1 MVEGHT
7 VVTESHTLLDLIA
20 SLLHW
25 DVATLKYWGSVGLFL
40 ATYTMIVLE
49 KWFHRVPA
57 ALLGGALAIF
67 VGFITPREAWNSI
80 DHNTMFLL
88 VGMMIIVS
96 VLIESGFFS
105 ILAKVALRLT
115 KGDPLKILLVF
126 TFLTAFLSAFLD
138 NVTTVL
144 FMVPILLEILVR
156 LKINP
161 IPYVIATVLASNIGG
176 TATLI
181 GDPPNII
188 IGSLG
193 HFTFNDFLVNL
204 APIVVVVHVLGTVV
218 FTLYMKWMGYLE
230 RQITDKRE
238 LQRIIEEQEITYDI
252 PLMRKGLTIFGVT
265 LLLFFFHHAIGVE
278 PGTVALTMAS
288 VLLLWT
294 RLNPEHVFER
304 VEWGTLMFFVG
315 LFMVIGSLQVSGV
328 FKDLAHIVASL
339 VKGIS
344 DGIWIIGGLSA
355 IISGLVDNIP
365 FTMAM
370 SYVLLDLEKTVHF
383 NVEPLWWALALGACL
398 GGNLTVIGASANVV
412 AAGLLEK
419 EGYKIT
425 FIDFLKMGT
434 PVAFVTVVAALF
446 LLWLKYHF
454 LSP

>member
-1 MVEGHT
+1 MGEH
-7 VVTESHTLLDLIA
+7 HTLLE
-20 SLLHW
+20 LLGLSSPQ
-25 DVATLKYWGSVGLFL
+25 AKYWLSIGLFL
-40 ATYTMIVLE
+40 ATYTMIILE
-49 KWFHRVPA
+49 KYFHRVPA

-67 VGFITPREAWNSI
+67 IGLVTPKEAWESI

-88 VGMMIIVS
+88 VGMMVIVS

-105 ILAKVALRLT
+105 ILSNLALKAT

-144 FMVPILLEILVR
+144 FMVPILLQMLVK

-193 HFTFNDFLVNL
+193 HFTFNDFIVNL
-204 APIVVVVHVLGTVV
+204 APIVIVVHILGTITFV
-218 FTLYMKWMGYLE
+218 LYMKWMGYLE
-230 RQITDKRE
+230 RKITDERE
-238 LQRIIEEQEITYDI
+238 LREIIEGQTAEYDI
-252 PLMRKGLTIFGVT
+252 PLMRKGLTVFALT
-265 LLLFFFHHAIGVE
+265 LLLFFFHHLIGLE

-294 RLNPEHVFER
+294 KLNPETVFER

-315 LFMVIGSLQVSGV
+315 LFMVIGTLEVTGV
-328 FKDLAHIVASL
+328 FEDLAHFVAGIVKDALS
-339 VKGIS
+339 
-344 DGIWIIGGLSA
+344 GIWIIGGLSA
-355 IISGLVDNIP
+355 IISGIVDNIP

-370 SYVLLDLEKTVHF
+370 SYVLLDLQQSVHF

-398 GGNLTVIGASANVV
+398 GGNLTIIGASANVV
-412 AAGLLEK
+412 AAGLVEK
-419 EGYKIT
+419 EGYKIG
-425 FIDFLKMGT
+425 FFDFVKMGT
-434 PVAFVTVVAALF
+434 PVAVVTVISALF
-446 LLWLKYHF
+446 LLWLKYLIF
-454 LSP
+454 GV